1 MPEVTSEVPAASISN
16 GKISVPIGAV
26 FLLLSGGLGAAAGGG
41 ATGLFQ
47 HGLTAEQVADLVDD
61 KWESKEEVLEI
72 KLQTINEKLARI
84 EDKLDQ
90 IQVASSP

>member
-16 GKISVPIGAV
+16 RKISVPI
-26 FLLLSGGLGAAAGGG
+26 GAAAGGG
-41 ATGLFQ
+41 ATGLFL
-47 HGLTAEQVADLVDD
+47 HGLTGEQVADLVDD